1 MTDKAS
7 DITADESEI
16 RRIFDQWSQ
25 AVRNKDLETI
35 RAHHHPDL
43 LMFDV
48 PPPFLSRGIAAYM
61 ETWKMFH
68 SMAPMPVKF
77 DFDQLEIH
85 ASPDVAFLTAIGHC
99 RDTEPGGQIAPLD
112 FRLTMGLR
120 KIGQQWL
127 IVHEHH
133 SVPATS

>member
-1 MTDKAS
+1 MTNKAS
-7 DITADESEI
+7 AITADESEI
-16 RRIFDQWSQ
+16 RSIFEQWSQ
-25 AVRNKDLETI
+25 AVRNKDLEAI
-35 RAHHHPDL
+35 RAHHHPDF

-48 PPPFLSRGIAAYM
+48 PPPLLSRGIAAYM
-61 ETWKMFH
+61 GTWNLFY
-68 SMAPMPVKF
+68 SMAPIPVKF

-99 RDTEPGGQIAPLD
+99 RDTEPGGQVVPLD

-120 KIGQQWL
+120 KIDGQWT
-127 IVHEHH
+127 IIHEHH